1 MTNRVPCR
9 KVGPARHA
17 KSNHCFVKAK
27 VRDLF
32 TIEEIQ
38 SVTTVQVPQD
48 PESSPV
54 PEGSV
59 DDEDRE
65 LTPTPTN
72 NESATVPVS
81 TLVFNILH
89 DSPTELFRTMP
100 PSLAR
105 LQKSLPSLQ
114 FLMRKR

>member
-1 MTNRVPCR
+1 MANRVACR

-17 KSNHCFVKAK
+17 KSNHRFVKAK

-38 SVTTVQVPQD
+38 SVTAMQLPQD

-59 DDEDRE
+59 EDGDRE
-65 LTPTPTN
+65 LTPTPAN
-72 NESATVPVS
+72 NESGTVPVS
-81 TLVFNILH
+81 TLVFNTLH

-100 PSLAR
+100 LSSAR

-114 FLMRKR
+114 FLMKKR